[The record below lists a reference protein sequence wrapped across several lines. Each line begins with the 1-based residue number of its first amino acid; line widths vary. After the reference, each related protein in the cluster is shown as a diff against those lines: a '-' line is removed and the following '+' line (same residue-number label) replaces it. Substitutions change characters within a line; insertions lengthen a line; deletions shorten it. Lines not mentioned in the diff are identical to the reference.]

1 MQISIN
7 KSEIKPFS
15 SLKIT
20 GSKSESNR
28 VLLLQALYKGLKINN
43 LSNSDD
49 SQLMQAALASYSST
63 VDIHHAGTAMRF
75 LTAYFATRSGTTTT
89 LTGSSR
95 MQERPIKI
103 LVEALNSLGASITY
117 TKNEGYPPLLIQGKI
132 LTDSK
137 VYLKANVSSQYI
149 SALLLIAPTLSK
161 GLSLYLEGKITSVP
175 YIKMTLSLLEEL
187 GVQTAFD
194 GQTISVFPFT
204 ENINKTFTVE
214 SDWSSAS
221 YFYSIVALSPIGT
234 QIDLSAY
241 KPNSLQG
248 DAVLKNIYKQ
258 LGVES
263 SFNET
268 TLSLKKLAEPK
279 SKQLTLDLV
288 NAPDIAQTIVVTCL
302 GLEIGCN
309 LTGLHTLK
317 IKETDRLVALQS
329 EIKKLGTSIEI
340 TDDSLHLKSPNKLNS
355 NTHIATYN
363 DHRMAMAFAPL
374 GLKTQLFIDD
384 AEVVSKSYPD
394 FWSDLSAL
402 GFELN

>member
-49 SQLMQAALASYSST
+49 SQLMQAALASSSST

-117 TKNEGYPPLLIQGKI
+117 TKNEGYPPLLIEGKI

-175 YIKMTLSLLEEL
+175 YIKMTLSLLKEL

-194 GQTISVFPFT
+194 GQMISVLPFA

-268 TLSLKKLAEPK
+268 TLSLKKLAEPQ

-384 AEVVSKSYPD
+384 ADVVSKSYPD